1 MLDLFHF
8 SLKSI
13 NPLELFGTNKS
24 IKISDLQPSVVTN
37 TIDQMMG
44 QLAGGCLP

>member
-1 MLDLFHF
+1 L
-8 SLKSI
+8 
-13 NPLELFGTNKS
+13 GTNKI